1 MGRINRSVKL
11 LDKHYG
17 KSWPF
22 DVKLKKLD
30 MHDDYD
36 CVLGQLYDG
45 YGRADATFRKQDIDV
60 TNGECYAFDSKWLES
75 GAELTEK
82 WRTRIKKLRK
92 ERKK

>member
-17 KSWPF
+17 KKWPF

-30 MHDDYD
+30 IIDGRF
-36 CVLGQLYDG
+36 CVLGQLYGSYSKADDMLSKK
-45 YGRADATFRKQDIDV
+45 GRNIVGNERF
-60 TNGECYAFDSKWLES
+60 AFESQWPES
-75 GAELTEK
+75 GFELTEK
-82 WRTRIKKLRK
+82 WRKRIKKLRK